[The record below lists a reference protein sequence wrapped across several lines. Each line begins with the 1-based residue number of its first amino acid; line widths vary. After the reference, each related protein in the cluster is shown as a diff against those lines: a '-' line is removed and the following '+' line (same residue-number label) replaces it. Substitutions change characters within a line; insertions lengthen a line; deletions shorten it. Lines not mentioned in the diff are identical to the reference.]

1 MRQAEFLSERAVL
14 RECLE
19 RTSGAQLGEAVREPF
34 VFWAKSATSSF
45 ASPARDFER
54 KAPKVRSAW
63 GVGVRR
69 GLEGADCKVDEVML
83 REEEALVLVMK
94 CGLLFSSDS
103 SLESSSCSEMR

>member
-1 MRQAEFLSERAVL
+1 M
-14 RECLE
+14 
-19 RTSGAQLGEAVREPF
+19 GEAVREPF

-45 ASPARDFER
+45 ASPARGFER